1 MLGLLPGYE
10 GCFIQVGTQGIHLS
24 HLLSV
29 LGAWV
34 MSYEAKPVGALQ
46 VQGMGLVSTVRPDG
60 LIRRLY

>member
-24 HLLSV
+24 HLISV

-46 VQGMGLVSTVRPDG
+46 
-60 LIRRLY
+60 I